1 MLKKRAQGLS
11 VHTIILAVIGLII
24 LVVIVL
30 MLTGKLGNVGKG
42 LDKPATCEGAC
53 SAIGMKRTG
62 GHYSVD
68 GCLDGISIRPIKN
81 PVILPGDYSDTMTF
95 EGEVC
100 CCIKQWSK
108 RSEYFT

>member
-1 MLKKRAQGLS
+1 MLNKKAQGLS

-53 SAIGMKRTG
+53 SAIGMDEYIPSDKTQC
-62 GHYSVD
+62 D
-68 GCLDGISIRPIKN
+68 GFNDIIGIN
-81 PVILPGDYSDTMTF
+81 TQYLPGTYSD
-95 EGEVC
+95 VPDNKC
-100 CCIKQWSK
+100 CCKTQ
-108 RSEYFT
+108 TV